1 MPTYFPRQTIDWR
14 AVEEPAVFRRLSVSL
29 VEMALLTGVV
39 LRIIRALTFGGG
51 RANWLLFGASMLV
64 AILLL
69 VGMTTAHLA
78 NFSLRKWLWRAP
90 LFALVVTAGAMATSL
105 LLIAMRR
112 EPEGTSRADFHDWP
126 SMAIRFLLFS
136 ELTVCVW
143 ALILGVV
150 IVLVRRSGVA
160 SGVERE
166 PVDPI
171 AP

>member
-51 RANWLLFGASMLV
+51 RAMLV

>member
-1 MPTYFPRQTIDWR
+1 
-14 AVEEPAVFRRLSVSL
+14 
-29 VEMALLTGVV
+29 
-39 LRIIRALTFGGG
+39 
-51 RANWLLFGASMLV
+51 
-64 AILLL
+64 
-69 VGMTTAHLA
+69 
-78 NFSLRKWLWRAP
+78 
-90 LFALVVTAGAMATSL
+90 
-105 LLIAMRR
+105 
-112 EPEGTSRADFHDWP
+112 
-126 SMAIRFLLFS
+126 MAIRFLLFS

>member
-78 NFSLRKWLWRAP
+78 NFSLRKWLWRRVSCSSRCGASRKARHAP
-90 LFALVVTAGAMATSL
+90 TSTTGRAWRFA
-105 LLIAMRR
+105 
-112 EPEGTSRADFHDWP
+112 
-126 SMAIRFLLFS
+126 FS
-136 ELTVCVW
+136 
-143 ALILGVV
+143 
-150 IVLVRRSGVA
+150 SSA
-160 SGVERE
+160 S
-166 PVDPI
+166 
-171 AP
+171 